1 MDGATAPRAP
11 RAVGCALLPALRA
24 RACDRLSYSARRP
37 EEFCL
42 WASSAHTHHWEEL
55 TMIDL
60 LDGYDGSAAARAR
73 IEGGVQERLAAAL
86 ASKGHGDAAL
96 VERAEAE
103 VRAAPGR
110 CVRVNDAGEATIYA
124 AGRSFRGGRF
134 ETPPLC
140 ALRARALEA
149 RARAGRP
156 PAALRLWVLD
166 GASPVTDIGA
176 LQAQAAPG
184 SLFQVASQ
192 FNCLES
198 PGAFVTEVASYFH
211 DPTQGPRASISAF
224 PGTLVRHYAAPA
236 PEGGRFVQ
244 ETDGRQVELLADVA
258 APGIATVRS
267 GYLRAPDI
275 ADPAALARA
284 LEDGF
289 EAIRVGVHDGVE
301 VVFGHDWLGAVE
313 GAPHRTIAQALTST
327 LAAGMYGDL
336 DEGERAVVT
345 ICRQLQR
352 AAYLGTLLAAAA
364 LGKERVGLT
373 LIGGGVFAN
382 PIEIIWEAILW
393 AADHARPLLHRD
405 LVVAVNGRDLG
416 MQLPPPRLRAA
427 AIERGG
433 GLVRL
438 ERSGRLAI
446 EA

>member
-1 MDGATAPRAP
+1 
-11 RAVGCALLPALRA
+11 
-24 RACDRLSYSARRP
+24 
-37 EEFCL
+37 
-42 WASSAHTHHWEEL
+42 
-55 TMIDL
+55 MIDL
-60 LDGYDGSAAARAR
+60 LDGYDGSAETRAR
-73 IEGGVQERLAAAL
+73 IEGGVKERLAAAV
-86 ASKGHGDAAL
+86 ASKGRGDTAL
-96 VERAEAE
+96 VGRAEAE
-103 VRAAPGR
+103 VQAEPWR
-110 CVRVNDAGEATIYA
+110 CIRLNDAGEATVYA

-140 ALRARALEA
+140 ELRARALAA
-149 RARAGRP
+149 RERAGRP
-156 PAALRLWVLD
+156 RAALRLWVID
-166 GASPVTDIGA
+166 GTSPVTDIGA

-236 PEGGRFVQ
+236 PGGSRFVQ

-258 APGIATVRS
+258 DPAIAVVRN
-267 GYLRAPDI
+267 GYLRAPEI
-275 ADPAALARA
+275 ADPAAFARA

-289 EAIRVGVHDGVE
+289 EAIRVGVHDDVE
-301 VVFGHDWLGAVE
+301 VVLGHDWAGTVE
-313 GAPHRTIAQALTST
+313 GAPHRTIAQVLTST
-327 LAAGMYGDL
+327 IAAGMYGDL
-336 DEGERAVVT
+336 DEADRAFGT

-382 PIEIIWEAILW
+382 PIEVIWEAILW
-393 AADHARPLLHRD
+393 AADRARALLHRD
-405 LVVAVNGRDLG
+405 LVVVVNGRDLG
-416 MQLPPPRLRAA
+416 MQLPPHRLRAA
-427 AIERGG
+427 ATERGG
-433 GLVRL
+433 GLLRL
-438 ERSGRLAI
+438 DRSGQLAI